1 MTPDAGVDFS
11 RLIVGESVVGAFSA
25 VESGRPDNLFLPVEI
40 IAVEVDDNSIVV
52 VVGDFDVTDTV
63 LTVNVVEGVVRF
75 TFLVN
80 TYLFIMI
87 ELQLRLHDSSQS

>member
-1 MTPDAGVDFS
+1 M
-11 RLIVGESVVGAFSA
+11 VGAFSA

-87 ELQLRLHDSSQS
+87 ELQHRLHDSRQS

>member
-1 MTPDAGVDFS
+1 M
-11 RLIVGESVVGAFSA
+11 VGAFS
-25 VESGRPDNLFLPVEI
+25 VVKSGRPDNLFLPVEI
-40 IAVEVDDNSIVV
+40 EAVEVDDNSIVV

-63 LTVNVVEGVVRF
+63 LIVNVVEGVVRF

>member
-11 RLIVGESVVGAFSA
+11 RLIVVESVVGAFSA
-25 VESGRPDNLFLPVEI
+25 VESGRPDNLFVPVEI

-52 VVGDFDVTDTV
+52 VVEDFDVTDTV

-87 ELQLRLHDSSQS
+87 ELQLK